1 MIKQGIVFTLSLI
14 MLLLFSHFGFADE
27 AKDGASATEAIT
39 KTAQS
44 LAEDLKKARDIILDG
59 SGGNPFGR
67 GFMVALFEPMFIAS
81 MFAMGL
87 WAGQMN
93 DHLRNNI
100 WAPPVVAF
108 ASIVMGAFITTYHS
122 DWKPDLNNEKM
133 AILAELNST
142 DAVSVIIGLV
152 IGGMVGT
159 GFTMIPL
166 IGLGVVGAM
175 GLALGFSQ
183 TGEVGAH
190 KNALIPFWSGFGL
203 TGLLVT
209 IFGIGFETFLESIN
223 LSTLTRWLGLA
234 VAALSLAFGAKIF

>member
-1 MIKQGIVFTLSLI
+1 MKKMTLFTITLI
-14 MLLLFSHFGFADE
+14 GLCFASHLGFAEE
-27 AKDGASATEAIT
+27 AKNSASATDAIT
-39 KTAQS
+39 KTAES
-44 LAEDLKKARDIILDG
+44 LAADLKKARDIILDG

-67 GFMVALFEPMFIAS
+67 GFMIALFEPMFIAS

-93 DHLRNNI
+93 DKLRNNI

-108 ASIVMGAFITTYHS
+108 ASIVIGAFITTYHS
-122 DWKPDLNNEKM
+122 DWKPDLTNDKL

-142 DAVSVIIGLV
+142 DAVAVVIGLV

-159 GFTMIPL
+159 GFTVIPL
-166 IGLGVVGAM
+166 FGLAVVGAM

-183 TGEVGAH
+183 TAEVGAH
-190 KNALIPFWSGFGL
+190 KNALIPFWGGFGL
-203 TGLLVT
+203 TGLLIT

-223 LSTLTRWLGLA
+223 LSIVTRWLGLGI
-234 VAALSLAFGAKIF
+234 AALSLAFGAQVF